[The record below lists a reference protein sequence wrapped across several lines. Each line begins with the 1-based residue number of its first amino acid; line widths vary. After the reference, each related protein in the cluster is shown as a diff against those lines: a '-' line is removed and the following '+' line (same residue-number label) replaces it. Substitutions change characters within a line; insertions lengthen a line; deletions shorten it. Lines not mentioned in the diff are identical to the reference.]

1 MNANRTI
8 GRRARLGLSGG
19 TKWQGRLA
27 LLIDGP
33 HLHATSKALGFDID
47 YKLLLSEFQI
57 RTVLLR
63 AYYFGANIE
72 DHGFSSL
79 QPLIDW
85 LDYNGYT
92 VVTKVAKEFTDTNG
106 RRKLKTSIAIELA
119 ITAIELAEHVDQIAL
134 ISGDAEFRPL
144 VQALQRRGVR
154 VTVISTIS
162 SNPPMISAELRR
174 QADDFIDLVGWQSRI
189 SRERFLGEHTGAS

>member
-1 MNANRTI
+1 MNANRAI
-8 GRRARLGLSGG
+8 GKPTPLELREDK
-19 TKWQGRLA
+19 KWPGRLA

-33 HLHATSKALGFDID
+33 NLLATSKALGFDID
-47 YKLLLSEFQI
+47 YKRLLNEFQS
-57 RTVLLR
+57 RAELLR
-63 AYYFGANIE
+63 AYYFSAIIE

-92 VVTKVAKEFTDTNG
+92 VVTKAAKEYTDTGG

-119 ITAIELAEHVDQIAL
+119 VQAMELVEHVDRIVL

-162 SNPPMISAELRR
+162 SDPPMISAELRR
-174 QADDFIDLVGWQSRI
+174 QADEFIDLVGLQSRVG
-189 SRERFLGEHTGAS
+189 REGRLREQTAAS